1 MASEPSE
8 VWGDIA
14 TSAFI
19 ESSHLFKSLD
29 EEAHEDLLHVARR
42 QTFAAGEPVIV
53 KGQAPDDLFL
63 IMDGSAEV
71 TREKNG
77 QVELVTHL
85 DKGAFFGEFA
95 VLTSGLR
102 AVDVTARTGLTVIRF
117 PTPVIASLAERFPKL
132 KQLLTAMMK
141 ARQAALAR

>member
-29 EEAHEDLLHVARR
+29 PEAHEDLLHLARR
-42 QTFAAGEPVIV
+42 QTFEAGEPVIV
-53 KGQAPDDLFL
+53 KGQTPDDFFL
-63 IMDGSAEV
+63 IMDGVAEV
-71 TREKNG
+71 TRQKDGRLE
-77 QVELVTHL
+77 QVTHL

-95 VLTSGLR
+95 VLTGGLR

-117 PTPVIASLAERFPKL
+117 PVPLVASLSERYPKL

-141 ARQAALAR
+141 ARQALLAK